1 MDYKAYALMAILLAS
16 VASLATYGT
25 ASAQSITVETDQPSY
40 ETGDTIT
47 ISGSVGTPQGTQPV
61 LIRVTD
67 SKGVLVRVDQVNVAA
82 DGSYEYSF
90 PAGGLMRNTGEHTVQ
105 VTYGSRTEETTF
117 DFTATEM
124 PTGNWQP
131 FSLVIGDEE
140 YPVEYMITGSGNS
153 LDSLTGDFDLKTVT
167 ATITGAADGTLS
179 LRFPAETFDA
189 ADDGFAAFIDGEDAT
204 VDDESSGT
212 TNVIH
217 IDFAAGSSE
226 IEIVGDSIIPEFGA
240 IAAIVLAVA
249 IVGIIVA
256 TARTGKFSF
265 VPRL

>member
-1 MDYKAYALMAILLAS
+1 MYYKAYALMAILLAS
-16 VASLATYGT
+16 VASLATFGS
-25 ASAQSITVETDQPSY
+25 ASAQSITVETDKTDY
-40 ETGDTIT
+40 TTGDTIT

-90 PAGGLMRNTGEHTVQ
+90 PAGGLMRNSGEHTVQ

-117 DFTATEM
+117 GFTS
-124 PTGNWQP
+124 TGETPGWRNID
-131 FSLVIGDEE
+131 LVIGDEE
-140 YPVEYMITGSGNS
+140 YPVQYMITGSGNS
-153 LDSLTGDFDLKTVT
+153 LDSLTGDFDTKTVT
-167 ATITGAADGTLS
+167 AMVTGAADGTLS
-179 LRFPAETFDA
+179 LRFPATTFDA
-189 ADDGFAAFIDGEDAT
+189 EEFAAFADGEDAT
-204 VDDESSGT
+204 VDDQREGT
-212 TNVIH
+212 TNEIH
-217 IDFAAGSSE
+217 IDFAAGTEE

-240 IAAIVLAVA
+240 IAAIVLAIA

>member
-16 VASLATYGT
+16 VASLATFGT
-25 ASAQSITVETDQPSY
+25 ASAQSITVETDQTDY
-40 ETGDTIT
+40 TTGDTIT

-90 PAGGLMRNTGEHTVQ
+90 PAGGLMRNSGEHTVQ

-117 DFTATEM
+117 GFTATDT
-124 PTGNWQP
+124 PTTWRNID
-131 FSLVIGDEE
+131 LVIGDDEF
-140 YPVEYMITGSGNS
+140 PVQYMISGSGNS
-153 LDSLTGDFDLKTVT
+153 LESLTGDYDTKTVT
-167 ATITGAADGTLS
+167 ATINGAADGTLS
-179 LRFPAETFDA
+179 LRFPATTFDA
-189 ADDGFAAFIDGEDAT
+189 EEFVAFADGEDAI
-204 VDDESSGT
+204 VDDAREGT
-212 TNVIH
+212 TNEIH
-217 IDFAAGSSE
+217 IDFATGTES
-226 IEIVGDSIIPEFGA
+226 IEIVGDFIAPEFGA
-240 IAAIVLAVA
+240 IAAIVLAIA